1 MPHPHNTPFLGHQDG
16 TRCPH
21 GLQHGR
27 PCAKRGKTITEGI
40 MYESIYK
47 FPGSSASKE
56 SACNVGDPS
65 SIPGSAR
72 SPGKGTGYPLQY
84 SWASLTAQTVKT
96 HLQLG
101 DLGLIPGWGRS
112 PRGRH
117 GNPLP
122 RSCLENSQGQRTLAG
137 YSPWGCKESDTTETL
152 NTSTYDPTQNTQIH
166 KDRKGSRVPGTV
178 GREQGPAANGHRV
191 SLQGDRNVLELVV
204 IAAKGRGK
212 Y

>member
-1 MPHPHNTPFLGHQDG
+1 MIPGLG
-16 TRCPH
+16 R
-21 GLQHGR
+21 
-27 PCAKRGKTITEGI
+27 
-40 MYESIYK
+40 
-47 FPGSSASKE
+47 FPGE
-56 SACNVGDPS
+56 GNVE
-65 SIPGSAR
+65 
-72 SPGKGTGYPLQY
+72 
-84 SWASLTAQTVKT
+84 
-96 HLQLG
+96 
-101 DLGLIPGWGRS
+101 
-112 PRGRH
+112 
-117 GNPLP
+117 
-122 RSCLENSQGQRTLAG
+122 ENSTPVIWPRKFHGQRTLAG

>member
-1 MPHPHNTPFLGHQDG
+1 MPHEERQSQKAFV
-16 TRCPH
+16 
-21 GLQHGR
+21 
-27 PCAKRGKTITEGI
+27 
-40 MYESIYK
+40 YESIYK

-56 SACNVGDPS
+56 SACSVGDPG

-84 SWASLTAQTVKT
+84 SWASRTAQTVKT

-101 DLGLIPGWGRS
+101 DLGLIPGSGRS

-117 GNPLP
+117 GNPLQ
-122 RSCLENSQGQRTLAG
+122 RSCLENSQRQRTLAG
-137 YSPWGCKESDTTETL
+137 YSPWGRKESDTTETL
-152 NTSTYDPTQNTQIH
+152 NTSTCDSTQNTQIR
-166 KDRKGSRVPGTV
+166 KDREESGLPGTV
-178 GREQGPAANGHRV
+178 GREQGVAANGHRV
-191 SLQGDRNVLELVV
+191 SFQGDRNVLELVV